1 MRHCAGQRPSHP
13 GRNLRS
19 GDRAVAAGAADRMI
33 PEPPWWI
40 WSIIGGIISAYVVV
54 TAIIWLGDHIEQ
66 LLP

>member
-1 MRHCAGQRPSHP
+1 
-13 GRNLRS
+13 
-19 GDRAVAAGAADRMI
+19 MI